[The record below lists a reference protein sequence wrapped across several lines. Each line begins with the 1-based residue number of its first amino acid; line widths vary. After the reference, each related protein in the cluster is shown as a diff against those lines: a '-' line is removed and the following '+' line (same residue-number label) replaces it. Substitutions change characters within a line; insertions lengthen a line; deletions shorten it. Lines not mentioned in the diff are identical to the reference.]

1 MANEAFVDSITNEI
15 IGPGIQQLMASRY
28 FSELRQGQLSVRR
41 LQGWSLQHYL
51 HNVVLLKGFA
61 LCMVKNAHDNRLY
74 NHFAYQFE
82 EESTHPGLAKRFGLA
97 LGLGEEDFADATPV
111 FGCLV
116 HTSRMIHG
124 MLLGSPAEN
133 RVGALVD
140 ESMVRRYSEEFNRY
154 AREHYGLGDE
164 ACEFFTV
171 HMVADEEHTAMAS
184 EVIAR
189 MAETPREQ
197 QLVRE
202 AAQHT
207 VRLKLGKFDSIYESY
222 A

>member
-1 MANEAFVDSITNEI
+1 MANEAFVDSITTEI
-15 IGPGIQQLMASRY
+15 IEPGIQQLMASRY
-28 FSELRQGQLSVRR
+28 FSELREGQLSVRR

-51 HNVVLLKGFA
+51 HNIVLLKGFA

-82 EESTHPGLAKRFGLA
+82 EERTHPDLAKRFGLA
-97 LGLGEEDFADATPV
+97 LGLGEEDFANATPV
-111 FGCLV
+111 FGCLI

-140 ESMVRRYSEEFNRY
+140 ESMVRRYSEEFNQQ
-154 AREHYGLGDE
+154 ARKHYGLGDE

-202 AAQHT
+202 AATAHGASET
-207 VRLKLGKFDSIYESY
+207 G
-222 A
+222 

>member
-1 MANEAFVDSITNEI
+1 
-15 IGPGIQQLMASRY
+15 
-28 FSELRQGQLSVRR
+28 
-41 LQGWSLQHYL
+41 
-51 HNVVLLKGFA
+51 
-61 LCMVKNAHDNRLY
+61 MVKNAHDSRLF
-74 NHFAYQFE
+74 NHFSYQFE
-82 EESTHPGLAKRFGLA
+82 EERTHPDLAKRFGLA
-97 LGLGEEDFADATPV
+97 LGLGEEDFASATPV
-111 FGCLV
+111 FGCLI

-140 ESMVRRYSEEFNRY
+140 ESMVRRYSGEFNTY
-154 AREHYGLGDE
+154 ARKHYGKHYGLGDD

-171 HMVADEEHTAMAS
+171 HMVADEEHTAQAA

-189 MAETPREQ
+189 MAETQREQ

-207 VRLKLGKFDSIYESY
+207 VRLKLGKFESIYESY

>member
-1 MANEAFVDSITNEI
+1 MANEAFVDSITTEI
-15 IGPGIQQLMASRY
+15 IEPGIQQLMASRY
-28 FSELRQGQLSVRR
+28 FSELREGQLSVRR

-51 HNVVLLKGFA
+51 HNIVLLKGFA

-82 EESTHPGLAKRFGLA
+82 EERTHPDLAKRFGLA
-97 LGLGEEDFADATPV
+97 LGLGEEDFANATPV
-111 FGCLV
+111 FGCLI

-140 ESMVRRYSEEFNRY
+140 ESMVRRYSEEFDQQ
-154 AREHYGLGDE
+154 ARKHYGLGDE

-171 HMVADEEHTAMAS
+171 HMVAEEEHTAMAA

-202 AAQHT
+202 AATHT

>member
-1 MANEAFVDSITNEI
+1 MANEAFVDSITQDYIE
-15 IGPGIQQLMASRY
+15 PGIRQLMESRY
-28 FSELRQGQLSVRR
+28 FSELREGTLSVRR

-61 LCMVKNAHDNRLY
+61 LCMVKNAHDTQLFD
-74 NHFAYQFE
+74 HFSYQFE
-82 EESTHPGLAKRFGLA
+82 EERTHPDLAKRFGLA
-97 LGLGEEDFADATPV
+97 LGLDEEDFTSATPV
-111 FGCLV
+111 FGCLI

-140 ESMVRRYSEEFNRY
+140 ESMVRHYSGEFNTYSRK
-154 AREHYGLGDE
+154 HYGLDDD

-171 HMVADEEHTAMAS
+171 HMVADEEHTAQAS

-189 MAETPREQ
+189 MARTPREQ

-207 VRLKLGKFDSIYESY
+207 VRLKLGKFESIYESY
-222 A
+222 V